1 MKNVMVGRLGG
12 FMGNLFKSLSWRVVV
27 QDLVFDKKRN
37 TTDTGLKPSSMTL
50 CDERHSGFTLI
61 ELLVVVLIIGILAAI
76 ALPQYQQAVYKTK
89 FVQVMPFV
97 KALAQAQDAYYLA
110 NGSYSHDLTELDIT
124 IPSSYTYRRSYTENN
139 YAYDVLDSKDAYIQI
154 YPGYGG
160 ILAYIKNCPVK
171 TRTGGSVCAIYKYPF
186 SHAYAVVVGKKP
198 NCSPYTAGGEKFK
211 AYGEKVCLSLGGKK
225 ETNRDEYY
233 L

>member
-1 MKNVMVGRLGG
+1 
-12 FMGNLFKSLSWRVVV
+12 
-27 QDLVFDKKRN
+27 
-37 TTDTGLKPSSMTL
+37 MTL

>member
-1 MKNVMVGRLGG
+1 MKNVMTGRLG
-12 FMGNLFKSLSWRVVV
+12 
-27 QDLVFDKKRN
+27 
-37 TTDTGLKPSSMTL
+37 
-50 CDERHSGFTLI
+50 GFTLI

-124 IPSSYTYRRSYTENN
+124 IPSSYTYRRTYTENN
-139 YAYDVLDSKDAYIQI
+139 YSYDLLDSKDAYIQI

-160 ILAYIKNCPVK
+160 IMAYIKNCPAK
-171 TRTGGSVCAIYKYPF
+171 SKAGPYCASYNYPF
-186 SHAYAVVVGKKP
+186 NHAYNIIGQKP
-198 NCSPYTAGGEKFK
+198 NCSPYDAGGEKVK
-211 AYGEKVCLSLGGKK
+211 AFGEKVCLSLGGKK
-225 ETNRDEYY
+225 ETTPWGDKYY